1 MDNIVG
7 IRFREGGK
15 IYNFVPGHF
24 VLKEGDEVIVKTE
37 KGLSLGI
44 VATPVRKRDPNYPRD
59 QLKEVFRLAN
69 DKDRHQYQDSL
80 NREKEAN
87 RFCQERIEE
96 RNLPMTLVDVESFFD
111 GSKIIFYFYADGRVD
126 FRELVKDLV
135 KKLHTRVE
143 LRQIGV
149 RNKAKMIGGVGPCGR
164 ELCCA
169 TFLKEFHSVSVKMA
183 KEQNLSLNPTKIS
196 GVCGRLMCC
205 LKYEYFDYLEMKKG
219 IPKLGKRI
227 ITPEGEG
234 KVVRQNILEQ
244 RLIVALDDGREI
256 EFGVSD
262 LSLEKVG
269 TAQSHPSGR
278 AAKTEAAA
286 PRQASGSSEQAQRNG
301 DKAEK
306 N

>member
-15 IYNFVPGHF
+15 IYHFAPGHF

-44 VATPVRKRDPNYPRD
+44 VATPVTRRDPNYPKD

-69 DKDRHQYQDSL
+69 DNDRQQYQECL
-80 NREKEAN
+80 AREKEASH
-87 RFCQERIEE
+87 FCQHRIDD
-96 RNLPMTLVDVESFFD
+96 RCLPMTLVDVESFFD

-135 KKLHTRVE
+135 KRLHTRVE

-205 LKYEYFDYLEMKKG
+205 LKYEYADYIEMKRG
-219 IPKLGKRI
+219 MPKVGKRI
-227 ITPEGEG
+227 TTAEGEG
-234 KVVRQNILEQ
+234 KVVRQNVMEN
-244 RLIVALDDGREI
+244 RVVIVLNDGREI
-256 EFGVSD
+256 EFDVTN
-262 LSLEKVG
+262 LC
-269 TAQSHPSGR
+269 SHKEMSER
-278 AAKTEAAA
+278 C
-286 PRQASGSSEQAQRNG
+286 RQCCDESKIDADIQENA
-301 DKAEK
+301 DKE
-306 N
+306 

>member
-7 IRFREGGK
+7 VRFREGGK
-15 IYNFVPGHF
+15 IYNFAPGHF

-37 KGLSLGI
+37 KGLSFGI
-44 VATPVRKRDPNYPRD
+44 VATPVRKRDPNFPKD

-69 DKDRHQYQDSL
+69 DNDRQQYQDCL
-80 NREKEAN
+80 TREKEAHA
-87 RFCQERIEE
+87 FCLERIKE
-96 RNLPMTLVDVESFFD
+96 RSLPMTLVDVESFFD

-135 KKLHTRVE
+135 KELHTRVE

-205 LKYEYFDYLEMKKG
+205 LKYEYDDYLEMKRG
-219 IPKLGKRI
+219 MPKVGKRI
-227 ITPEGEG
+227 TTPEGEG
-234 KVVRQNILEQ
+234 KVIRQNVLEK
-244 RLIVALDDGREI
+244 RVVVALSDGREV
-256 EFGVSD
+256 EFGLFD
-262 LSLEKVG
+262 LKGNGAVRPHCDNRE
-269 TAQSHPSGR
+269 AQG
-278 AAKTEAAA
+278 
-286 PRQASGSSEQAQRNG
+286 EQDLDRG
-301 DKAEK
+301 
-306 N
+306 

>member
-15 IYNFVPGHF
+15 IYHFVPGHF

-37 KGLSLGI
+37 KGLAFGT
-44 VATPVRKRDPNYPRD
+44 VATPVRKRDPNFPRD
-59 QLKEVFRLAN
+59 QLKDVFRLAN
-69 DKDRHQYQDSL
+69 DNDRQQYRECLS
-80 NREKEAN
+80 REKEAH
-87 RFCQERIEE
+87 RFCLERIEK

-149 RNKAKMIGGVGPCGR
+149 RNKAKMIGGIGPCGR

-169 TFLKEFHSVSVKMA
+169 SFLKEFHSVSVKMA

-205 LKYEYFDYLEMKKG
+205 LKYEYADYLDIKTHTQSG
-219 IPKLGKRI
+219 QADQNPGRGRQGGSSKRHGA
-227 ITPEGEG
+227 TCG
-234 KVVRQNILEQ
+234 
-244 RLIVALDDGREI
+244 
-256 EFGVSD
+256 
-262 LSLEKVG
+262 
-269 TAQSHPSGR
+269 
-278 AAKTEAAA
+278 
-286 PRQASGSSEQAQRNG
+286 SGSKRRQGNRVRCCRPCARASSLWRASAKWR
-301 DKAEK
+301 
-306 N
+306 

>member
-7 IRFREGGK
+7 IRFREGCK
-15 IYNFVPGHF
+15 IYNFAPGHF

-37 KGLSLGI
+37 KGLSFGI
-44 VATPVRKRDPNYPRD
+44 VATPVRKRDPNFPKD

-69 DKDRHQYQDSL
+69 DNDRQQYQDCL
-80 NREKEAN
+80 TREKEAHG
-87 RFCQERIEE
+87 FCQERIEE
-96 RNLPMTLVDVESFFD
+96 RTLPMTLVDVESFFD
-111 GSKIIFYFYADGRVD
+111 GSKIIFYFFADGRVD

-135 KKLHTRVE
+135 KELHTRVE

-205 LKYEYFDYLEMKKG
+205 LKYEYADYIEMKKG
-219 IPKLGKRI
+219 MPKVGKRI

-234 KVVRQNILEQ
+234 KVVRQNVMEKKVV
-244 RLIVALDDGREI
+244 VALSDGREV
-256 EFGVSD
+256 EFGLFD
-262 LSLEKVG
+262 LKGNGAVRPHCDNRE
-269 TAQSHPSGR
+269 AQG
-278 AAKTEAAA
+278 
-286 PRQASGSSEQAQRNG
+286 EQDLDRG
-301 DKAEK
+301 
-306 N
+306 

>member
-7 IRFREGGK
+7 VRFREGGK
-15 IYNFVPGHF
+15 IYNFAPGHF

-37 KGLSLGI
+37 QGLSFGI
-44 VATPVRKRDPNYPRD
+44 VATSVRKRDPNFPKD

-69 DKDRHQYQDSL
+69 DNDRQQYQDCL
-80 NREKEAN
+80 TRETEAQG
-87 RFCQERIEE
+87 FCQERIEE
-96 RNLPMTLVDVESFFD
+96 RALPMTLVDVESFFD

-135 KKLHTRVE
+135 KELHTRVE

-205 LKYEYFDYLEMKKG
+205 LKYEYSDYIEMKKG
-219 IPKLGKRI
+219 MPKVGKRI

-234 KVVRQNILEQ
+234 KVVRQNVMEK
-244 RLIVALDDGREI
+244 RVVVALNDGREV
-256 EFGVSD
+256 EFGLFD
-262 LSLEKVG
+262 LK
-269 TAQSHPSGR
+269 
-278 AAKTEAAA
+278 KNAAA
-286 PRQASGSSEQAQRNG
+286 CHQGGDREGNAEQDLDRG
-301 DKAEK
+301 
-306 N
+306 

>member
-7 IRFREGGK
+7 VRFREGGK
-15 IYNFVPGHF
+15 IYNFAPGHF

-37 KGLSLGI
+37 KGLSFGI
-44 VATPVRKRDPNYPRD
+44 VATPVRKRDPNFPKD

-69 DKDRHQYQDSL
+69 DNDRQQYQECL
-80 NREKEAN
+80 TREKEAHA
-87 RFCQERIEE
+87 FCLDRIKERA
-96 RNLPMTLVDVESFFD
+96 LPMTLVDVESFFD

-135 KKLHTRVE
+135 KELHTRVE

-205 LKYEYFDYLEMKKG
+205 LKYEYADYIEMKKG
-219 IPKLGKRI
+219 MPKVGKKI

-234 KVVRQNILEQ
+234 KVVRQNVMEK
-244 RLIVALDDGREI
+244 RVVVALSDGREV
-256 EFGVSD
+256 EFELFD
-262 LSLEKVG
+262 LEKKAASYHQNGAKEVK
-269 TAQSHPSGR
+269 TSHDLDRG
-278 AAKTEAAA
+278 
-286 PRQASGSSEQAQRNG
+286 
-301 DKAEK
+301 
-306 N
+306 

>member
-7 IRFREGGK
+7 IRFRESGK
-15 IYNFVPGHF
+15 IYHFAPGHF
-24 VLKEGDEVIVKTE
+24 VLKEGDEVIVKTD

-44 VATPVRKRDPNYPRD
+44 VATPVTRRDPSYPKD

-69 DKDRHQYQDSL
+69 DNDRQQYQECL
-80 NREKEAN
+80 AREKEAHL
-87 RFCQERIEE
+87 FCQERIET
-96 RNLPMTLVDVESFFD
+96 RGLPMTLVDVESFFD

-135 KKLHTRVE
+135 NKLHTRVE

-205 LKYEYFDYLEMKKG
+205 LKYEYGDYIEMKKG
-219 IPKLGKRI
+219 MPKVGKRI

-234 KVVRQNILEQ
+234 KVVRQNVMEKRVVISLT
-244 RLIVALDDGREI
+244 DGREI
-256 EFGVSD
+256 EMDIPD
-262 LSLEKVG
+262 LCPNEERSE
-269 TAQSHPSGR
+269 
-278 AAKTEAAA
+278 E
-286 PRQASGSSEQAQRNG
+286 GSQCNGEPNTDGEMQQHG
-301 DKAEK
+301 DKE
-306 N
+306 

>member
-15 IYNFVPGHF
+15 IYNFAPGHF

-37 KGLSLGI
+37 KGLSFGI
-44 VATPVRKRDPNYPRD
+44 VATPVRKRDPNFPKD

-69 DKDRHQYQDSL
+69 DNDRQQYQDCL
-80 NREKEAN
+80 TREKEAHG
-87 RFCQERIEE
+87 FCQERIEE
-96 RNLPMTLVDVESFFD
+96 RTLPMTLVDVESFFD
-111 GSKIIFYFYADGRVD
+111 GSKIIFYFFADGRVD

-135 KKLHTRVE
+135 KELHTRVE

-205 LKYEYFDYLEMKKG
+205 LKYEYADYIEMKKG
-219 IPKLGKRI
+219 MPKVGKRI

-234 KVVRQNILEQ
+234 KVVRQNVMEKKVV
-244 RLIVALDDGREI
+244 VALSDGREV
-256 EFGVSD
+256 EFGLFD
-262 LSLEKVG
+262 LE
-269 TAQSHPSGR
+269 AN
-278 AAKTEAAA
+278 AAA
-286 PRQASGSSEQAQRNG
+286 CHQCG
-301 DKAEK
+301 DKEAKAEQDLDGG
-306 N
+306 

>member
-7 IRFREGGK
+7 IRFRESGK
-15 IYNFVPGHF
+15 IYHFAPGHF
-24 VLKEGDEVIVKTE
+24 VLKEGDEVIVKTD

-44 VATPVRKRDPNYPRD
+44 VATPVTRRDPSYPKD

-69 DKDRHQYQDSL
+69 DNDRQQYQECL
-80 NREKEAN
+80 AREKEAHL
-87 RFCQERIEE
+87 FCQERIET
-96 RNLPMTLVDVESFFD
+96 RGLPMTLVDVESFFD

-135 KKLHTRVE
+135 NKLHTRVE

-205 LKYEYFDYLEMKKG
+205 LKYEYGDYIEMKKG
-219 IPKLGKRI
+219 MPKVGKRI

-234 KVVRQNILEQ
+234 KVVRQNVMEKRVVISLT
-244 RLIVALDDGREI
+244 DGREI
-256 EFGVSD
+256 EMDIPD
-262 LSLEKVG
+262 LCPNEERSE
-269 TAQSHPSGR
+269 
-278 AAKTEAAA
+278 E
-286 PRQASGSSEQAQRNG
+286 GS
-301 DKAEK
+301 
-306 N
+306 

>member
-7 IRFREGGK
+7 IRFRDGGK
-15 IYNFVPGHF
+15 IYHFAPGHF
-24 VLKEGDEVIVKTE
+24 VLNEGDEVIVKTE

-44 VATPVRKRDPNYPRD
+44 VATPVTRRDPNYPKD

-69 DKDRHQYQDSL
+69 DNDRQQYKECL
-80 NREKEAN
+80 AREKEA
-87 RFCQERIEE
+87 RQFCQERIDE
-96 RNLPMTLVDVESFFD
+96 RGLPMTLVDVESFFD

-205 LKYEYFDYLEMKKG
+205 LKYEYADYIEMKRG
-219 IPKLGKRI
+219 MPKVGKRI
-227 ITPEGEG
+227 NTPEGEG
-234 KVVRQNILEQ
+234 KVVRQNVMEN
-244 RLIVALDDGREI
+244 RVVVALTDGREI
-256 EFGVSD
+256 EYEVPN
-262 LSLEKVG
+262 LCQHKEM
-269 TAQSHPSGR
+269 
-278 AAKTEAAA
+278 
-286 PRQASGSSEQAQRNG
+286 SERCRNCC
-301 DKAEK
+301 DESKIEVEIEK
-306 N
+306 NADRE

>member
-7 IRFREGGK
+7 IRFKEGGK
-15 IYNFVPGHF
+15 IYHFAPGHF
-24 VLKEGDEVIVKTE
+24 VLKQGDEVIVKTE
-37 KGLSLGI
+37 KGLGFGI
-44 VATPVRKRDPNYPRD
+44 VATPVRKRDPNYPSD

-69 DKDRHQYQDSL
+69 DNDRRQYQANL
-80 NREKEAN
+80 NRGNEAHSY
-87 RFCQERIEE
+87 CQERIDE
-96 RNLPMTLVDVESFFD
+96 RGLPMTLVDVESFFD

-149 RNKAKMIGGVGPCGR
+149 RNKAKMVGGIGPCGR

-205 LKYEYFDYLEMKKG
+205 LKYEYSDYLEMKRG
-219 IPKLGKRI
+219 IPKVGKRI
-227 ITPEGEG
+227 STPEGEG
-234 KVVRQNILEQ
+234 KVVRQNVMEQ
-244 RLIVALDDGREI
+244 RLLVALDDGREL
-256 EFGVSD
+256 EFDVSELMIKKACMAECNPD
-262 LSLEKVG
+262 C
-269 TAQSHPSGR
+269 H
-278 AAKTEAAA
+278 AAK
-286 PRQASGSSEQAQRNG
+286 PRRE
-301 DKAEK
+301 DIEK
-306 N
+306 E

>member
-15 IYNFVPGHF
+15 IYHFVPGHF

-37 KGLSLGI
+37 KGLALGI
-44 VATPVRKRDPNYPRD
+44 VATPVRKRDPNFPRD
-59 QLKEVFRLAN
+59 QLKDVFRLAN
-69 DKDRHQYQDSL
+69 DNDRQQYQECL
-80 NREKEAN
+80 TREKKAQH
-87 RFCQERIEE
+87 FCQERIEK
-96 RNLPMTLVDVESFFD
+96 RGLPMTLVDVESFFD

-149 RNKAKMIGGVGPCGR
+149 RNKAKMIGGIGPCGR

-169 TFLKEFHSVSVKMA
+169 AFLKEFHSVSVRMA

-205 LKYEYFDYLEMKKG
+205 LKYEYADYMDMKKH
-219 IPKLGKRI
+219 IPKVGKRI
-227 ITPEGEG
+227 MTPEGEG
-234 KVVRQNILEQ
+234 KVVRQNVMEQ
-244 RLIVALDDGREI
+244 RVIVALIDGREI
-256 EFGVSD
+256 EFHLAE
-262 LSLEKVG
+262 LSLAQATAGGSQQGAGKPKTDAATQEKAG
-269 TAQSHPSGR
+269 TS
-278 AAKTEAAA
+278 
-286 PRQASGSSEQAQRNG
+286 
-301 DKAEK
+301 K
-306 N
+306 ND

>member
-15 IYNFVPGHF
+15 IYHFVPGHF

-37 KGLSLGI
+37 KGLAFGT
-44 VATPVRKRDPNYPRD
+44 VATPVRKRDPNFPRD
-59 QLKEVFRLAN
+59 QLKDIFRLAN
-69 DKDRHQYQDSL
+69 DNDRQQYQECL
-80 NREKEAN
+80 RREKEAH
-87 RFCQERIEE
+87 RFCQERIEK

-149 RNKAKMIGGVGPCGR
+149 RNKAKMIGGIGPCGR

-169 TFLKEFHSVSVKMA
+169 SFLKEFHSVSVKMA

-205 LKYEYFDYLEMKKG
+205 LKYEYADYLDMKKH
-219 IPKLGKRI
+219 IPKVGKRI

-234 KVVRQNILEQ
+234 KVVRQNVMEQ
-244 RLIVALDDGREI
+244 RVAVALSDGREI
-256 EFGVSD
+256 EFGVAD
-262 LSLEKVG
+262 LALG
-269 TAQSHPSGR
+269 QAPSGGR
-278 AAKTEAAA
+278 QQSGGEPRTDAATQKE
-286 PRQASGSSEQAQRNG
+286 G
-301 DKAEK
+301 DKAK
-306 N
+306 KD

>member
-7 IRFREGGK
+7 IRFRAGGK
-15 IYNFVPGHF
+15 IYHFIPGHF

-69 DKDRHQYQDSL
+69 DNDRQQYKDCL
-80 NREKEAN
+80 AKEKDAH

-96 RNLPMTLVDVESFFD
+96 RNLPMILVDVERFFD

-205 LKYEYFDYLEMKKG
+205 LKYEYPDYVEMKKG
-219 IPKLGKRI
+219 MPKIGKRTM
-227 ITPEGEG
+227 TPEGEG
-234 KVVRQNILEQ
+234 KVVRQNVMEQ
-244 RLIVALDDGREI
+244 RVAVALDDGREI
-256 EFGVSD
+256 EFDASKLSRQQTGAGESHQRSEVSKHRHGD
-262 LSLEKVG
+262 VGTRGRGDRGGEKV
-269 TAQSHPSGR
+269 
-278 AAKTEAAA
+278 
-286 PRQASGSSEQAQRNG
+286 
-301 DKAEK
+301 
-306 N
+306 

>member
-15 IYNFVPGHF
+15 IYNFAPGHF

-37 KGLSLGI
+37 KGLSFGI
-44 VATPVRKRDPNYPRD
+44 VATPVRKRDPNFPRD

-69 DKDRHQYQDSL
+69 DNDRQQYQDCL
-80 NREKEAN
+80 TREKEAHL
-87 RFCQERIEE
+87 FCQERIEE

-169 TFLKEFHSVSVKMA
+169 AFLKEFHSVSVRMA

-205 LKYEYFDYLEMKKG
+205 LKYEYADYIDMKKG
-219 IPKLGKRI
+219 MPKVGKRI
-227 ITPEGEG
+227 TTPEGEG
-234 KVVRQNILEQ
+234 KVVRQNVMEK
-244 RLIVALDDGREI
+244 RVVVALSDGREI
-256 EFGVSD
+256 ELGVLD
-262 LSLEKVG
+262 LCDETGAFPQHGEES
-269 TAQSHPSGR
+269 
-278 AAKTEAAA
+278 KT
-286 PRQASGSSEQAQRNG
+286 
-301 DKAEK
+301 KAEK
-306 N
+306 HQNLDTVEED

>member
-1 MDNIVG
+1 MDKIFE
-7 IRFREGGK
+7 ISFRESGK
-15 IYNFVPGHF
+15 IYHFIPGHF

-69 DKDRHQYQDSL
+69 DNDRQQYKDCL
-80 NREKEAN
+80 AKEQEAH

-96 RNLPMTLVDVESFFD
+96 RNLPMILVDVERFFD

-205 LKYEYFDYLEMKKG
+205 LKYEYHDYVEMKKG
-219 IPKLGKRI
+219 MPKIGKRTM
-227 ITPEGEG
+227 TPEGKG
-234 KVVRQNILEQ
+234 KVVRQNVMEQ
-244 RLIVALDDGREI
+244 RVVVALDDGREI
-256 EFGVSD
+256 EFAASD
-262 LSLEKVG
+262 LSLE
-269 TAQSHPSGR
+269 QL
-278 AAKTEAAA
+278 AAA
-286 PRQASGSSEQAQRNG
+286 GSQQRSGAPKTDRAKQENG
-301 DKAEK
+301 DLVKK
-306 N
+306 D

>member
-15 IYNFVPGHF
+15 IYNFAPGHF

-37 KGLSLGI
+37 KGLSFGV
-44 VATPVRKRDPNYPRD
+44 VATPVRKRDPNFPKD

-69 DKDRHQYQDSL
+69 DTDRQQYQDCL
-80 NREKEAN
+80 FREKEAQS
-87 RFCQERIEE
+87 FCQARIEE
-96 RNLPMTLVDVESFFD
+96 RALLMTLVDVESFFD

-135 KKLHTRVE
+135 KELHTRVE

-164 ELCCA
+164 ELCCT

-205 LKYEYFDYLEMKKG
+205 LKYEYSDYIEMKKG
-219 IPKLGKRI
+219 MPKVGKRI

-234 KVVRQNILEQ
+234 KVVRQNVMEKKVV
-244 RLIVALDDGREI
+244 VALSDGREV
-256 EFGVSD
+256 EFGLSD
-262 LSLEKVG
+262 LE
-269 TAQSHPSGR
+269 AN
-278 AAKTEAAA
+278 AAA
-286 PRQASGSSEQAQRNG
+286 CRLCG
-301 DKAEK
+301 DRETKAEQDLDRG
-306 N
+306 

>member
-15 IYNFVPGHF
+15 IYNFAPGHF

-37 KGLSLGI
+37 QGLSFGI
-44 VATPVRKRDPNYPRD
+44 VATPVRKRDPNFPKD

-69 DKDRHQYQDSL
+69 DNDRQQYQDCL
-80 NREKEAN
+80 TRETEAQG
-87 RFCQERIEE
+87 FCQERIEE
-96 RNLPMTLVDVESFFD
+96 RALPMTLVDVESFFD

-135 KKLHTRVE
+135 KELHTRVE

-205 LKYEYFDYLEMKKG
+205 LKYEYADYIEMKKG
-219 IPKLGKRI
+219 MPKVGKRI

-234 KVVRQNILEQ
+234 KVVRQNVMEK
-244 RLIVALDDGREI
+244 RVVVALSDGREV
-256 EFGVSD
+256 EFGLFD
-262 LSLEKVG
+262 LE
-269 TAQSHPSGR
+269 
-278 AAKTEAAA
+278 ENAAA
-286 PRQASGSSEQAQRNG
+286 CHQCG
-301 DKAEK
+301 DREAKAEQDLDRG
-306 N
+306 

>member
-15 IYNFVPGHF
+15 IYHFVPGHF

-37 KGLSLGI
+37 KGLSFGI
-44 VATPVRKRDPNYPRD
+44 VATPVRKRDPNYPKE

-69 DKDRHQYQDSL
+69 DTDRHQYQENL
-80 NREKEAN
+80 AREKETYS
-87 RFCQERIEE
+87 FCQDRIEE
-96 RNLPMTLVDVESFFD
+96 RGLPMTLVDVESFFD

-205 LKYEYFDYLEMKKG
+205 LKYEYADYLEMKQE
-219 IPKLGKRI
+219 IPKVGKRV

-234 KVVRQNILEQ
+234 KIIRQNVMEQ
-244 RLIVALDDGREI
+244 RVIVALSDGRELD
-256 EFGVSD
+256 FAAQD
-262 LSLEKVG
+262 LSTEKGSMVG
-269 TAQSHPSGR
+269 GDQISESG
-278 AAKTEAAA
+278 KTSKTGAGSQ
-286 PRQASGSSEQAQRNG
+286 RQG
-301 DKAEK
+301 EK
-306 N
+306 EGRD

>member
-15 IYNFVPGHF
+15 IYNFAPGHF

-37 KGLSLGI
+37 QGLSFGI
-44 VATPVRKRDPNYPRD
+44 VATPVRKRDPNFPRD

-69 DKDRHQYQDSL
+69 DNDRQQYQDCL
-80 NREKEAN
+80 TREKEAHT
-87 RFCQERIEE
+87 FCQKRLEE
-96 RNLPMTLVDVESFFD
+96 RALPMTLVDVESFFD

-135 KKLHTRVE
+135 KELHTRVE

-205 LKYEYFDYLEMKKG
+205 LKYEYADYIEMKKG
-219 IPKLGKRI
+219 MPKVGKRI

-234 KVVRQNILEQ
+234 KVVRQNVMEKKVV
-244 RLIVALDDGREI
+244 VAFSDGREV
-256 EFGVSD
+256 EFGLFD
-262 LSLEKVG
+262 LE
-269 TAQSHPSGR
+269 TN
-278 AAKTEAAA
+278 AAA
-286 PRQASGSSEQAQRNG
+286 CQQCGAREA
-301 DKAEK
+301 KAEEDLDRG
-306 N
+306 

>member
-7 IRFREGGK
+7 ICFREGGK
-15 IYNFVPGHF
+15 IYHFVPGHF
-24 VLKEGDEVIVKTE
+24 VLKQGDEVIVKTE
-37 KGLSLGI
+37 KGLSFGI
-44 VATPVRKRDPNYPRD
+44 VATPVRKRDPNFPRD

-69 DKDRHQYQDSL
+69 DNDRRQYQENL
-80 NREKEAN
+80 TRGKEAHL
-87 RFCQERIEE
+87 FCQERIDA
-96 RNLPMTLVDVESFFD
+96 RSLPMTLVDVESFFD

-205 LKYEYFDYLEMKKG
+205 LKYEYNEYLEMKRG
-219 IPKLGKRI
+219 VPKIGKRI
-227 ITPEGEG
+227 TTPEGEG
-234 KVVRQNILEQ
+234 KVVRQNVMEQ
-244 RLIVALDDGREI
+244 RLIVALDDGREL
-256 EFGVSD
+256 EFAISE
-262 LSLEKVG
+262 LMTEKAVLGECHQGG
-269 TAQSHPSGR
+269 TGQHTDKPGR
-278 AAKTEAAA
+278 EDRDTV
-286 PRQASGSSEQAQRNG
+286 
-301 DKAEK
+301 EK
-306 N
+306 D

>member
-15 IYNFVPGHF
+15 IYHFIPGHF

-69 DKDRHQYQDSL
+69 DNDRQQYKDCL
-80 NREKEAN
+80 AREEEAQ

-96 RNLPMTLVDVESFFD
+96 RNLPMILVDVERFFD

-205 LKYEYFDYLEMKKG
+205 LKYEYTDYVEMKKG
-219 IPKLGKRI
+219 MPKVGKRI

-234 KVVRQNILEQ
+234 KVVRQNVMEH
-244 RLIVALDDGREI
+244 RVVVALDDGREI
-256 EFGVSD
+256 EFGASD
-262 LSLEKVG
+262 LSLEQTG
-269 TAQSHPSGR
+269 AAGSH
-278 AAKTEAAA
+278 
-286 PRQASGSSEQAQRNG
+286 QSSEETKHRHG
-301 DKAEK
+301 DTGTRGRGDQDGDREDL
-306 N
+306 